1 MDISQITFR
10 KGVEEFGFT
19 ECRTIEIAF
28 ERPLV
33 PGGGGI
39 SKGIC
44 SIAINLPLLTLYE
57 Y

>member
-10 KGVEEFGFT
+10 EGVEEFGLT

-28 ERPLV
+28 ECPLV
-33 PGGGGI
+33 PGGI

-44 SIAINLPLLTLYE
+44 SIAINTHIVLKGAN
-57 Y
+57 